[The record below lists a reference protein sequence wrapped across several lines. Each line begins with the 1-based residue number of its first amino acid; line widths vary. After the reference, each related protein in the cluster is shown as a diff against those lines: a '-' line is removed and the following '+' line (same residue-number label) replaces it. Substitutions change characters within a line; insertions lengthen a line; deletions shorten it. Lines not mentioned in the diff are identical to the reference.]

1 MPDFRSD
8 RSDIDMG
15 LSDDSNPPASRRR
28 SLLKGLAIAGGVV
41 SAATMRPSIS
51 KAKQNQPP
59 TPGDIAILSLLAAA
73 ELIEA
78 DLWQQYAE
86 LGGVTTGTQNPYQ
99 LALQNLDSDGSQY
112 ITSNTTDEQSH
123 ATFLNAYLASI
134 GAEPVNLDKFRTL
147 QGSQATGA
155 ADTGR
160 LTNLMQLK
168 VDTSW
173 YTRYRS
179 STSPDFG
186 ATFPQA
192 LPALFAARFTAIPQ
206 TNADFSNAA
215 HIQAIANTAAFHFG
229 AIEQAGSSLYA
240 AMSQKVTSAEVLE
253 ITLGIG
259 GDEICHFLEWVDFAG
274 NGVQP
279 PVAPLTDPTNGLTF
293 PNFNAPPNPLL
304 QTNLIFPVPSQFIN
318 ADLPLCSVIR
328 PITSAGIT
336 ATDAIKGLKSSGLF
350 IGQPREFIDLLL
362 SLAAQADAAQRFS

>member
-1 MPDFRSD
+1 MLDSRPDGPG
-8 RSDIDMG
+8 IDMA
-15 LSDDSNPPASRRR
+15 SSNENNPPASRRR

-51 KAKQNQPP
+51 KATQSQPP
-59 TPGDIAILSLLAAA
+59 TPGDIAVLSLLAAA

-86 LGGVTTGTQNPYQ
+86 LGGVTIGTQNPYQ
-99 LALQNLDSDGSQY
+99 LALQNLDPDGSQY

-155 ADTGR
+155 AGIGR

-192 LPALFAARFTAIPQ
+192 LPALFAGRFTAIPQ
-206 TNADFSNAA
+206 TDADFSNGA

-240 AMSQKVTSAEVLE
+240 AMSQRVTGAEVLE

-259 GDEICHFLEWVDFAG
+259 GDETCHYPGMGRLLGQRRAAARRSPHRSDQRLDVPQLQRATQSPTADQSHLPGTIPVHQRRSTALFSD
-274 NGVQP
+274 P
-279 PVAPLTDPTNGLTF
+279 PDH
-293 PNFNAPPNPLL
+293 
-304 QTNLIFPVPSQFIN
+304 
-318 ADLPLCSVIR
+318 
-328 PITSAGIT
+328 
-336 ATDAIKGLKSSGLF
+336 
-350 IGQPREFIDLLL
+350 
-362 SLAAQADAAQRFS
+362 QRWHHCHRCH

>member
-1 MPDFRSD
+1 MPDSRPD
-8 RSDIDMG
+8 N
-15 LSDDSNPPASRRR
+15 SDDDGPSNESSPSASKRR

-51 KAKQNQPP
+51 KATQSQPP
-59 TPGDIAILSLLAAA
+59 TPGDIAVLSLLAAA

-86 LGGVTTGTQNPYQ
+86 LGGVTTGAQNPYQ
-99 LALQNLDSDGSQY
+99 LALQNLDPDGSQY

-123 ATFLNAYLASI
+123 ATFLNAYLGSI

-155 ADTGR
+155 AGIGR
-160 LTNLMQLK
+160 LTNLMRLH

-192 LPALFAARFTAIPQ
+192 LPALFAGRFTAIPR
-206 TNADFSNAA
+206 TDADFSNAA

-240 AMSQKVTSAEVLE
+240 AMSQKATSAEVLE

-259 GDEICHFLEWVDFAG
+259 GDEICHFLEWVDFSG

-293 PNFNAPPNPLL
+293 PNFNVPPNPLL
-304 QTNLIFPVPSQFIN
+304 QTNLIFPVPAQFIN

-336 ATDAIKGLKSSGLF
+336 ATDAITGLRSSGLF
-350 IGQPREFIDLLL
+350 IGQSREFIDLLL
-362 SLAAQADAAQRFS
+362 RLAAAADAAQRFG